1 MGLSNKL
8 VTHSHVTAIE
18 KLSEWRKKKLGIAV
32 LCLKKKNSNKPIE
45 IKVKLTAPF
54 APAVNHQ
61 LPTPC

>member
-1 MGLSNKL
+1 MLQPLKNCQNDG
-8 VTHSHVTAIE
+8 E
-18 KLSEWRKKKLGIAV
+18 KKVGYCCAL
-32 LCLKKKNSNKPIE
+32 LKKKNSNKPIE